1 MNELPLSFSAFEKPL
16 YCPKLK
22 LKVFFCGRLKA
33 NLSLMSRGRRSVIVP
48 LMYSCS
54 SHLPPVI
61 SKLKAI
67 HYSKPRCGLLHS
79 NSCTCPV
86 DGTSMGINESSVPRM
101 TAESTRIWKC
111 PQTIYNADRKVL
123 FYIRWQKLNSFL
135 SSSYL
140 KKFDITEAT
149 RQANLQS
156 L

>member
-1 MNELPLSFSAFEKPL
+1 MELIVKNRNKYLWWEARGLVLERRRRTLF
-16 YCPKLK
+16 
-22 LKVFFCGRLKA
+22 
-33 NLSLMSRGRRSVIVP
+33 LSLNVQLLFPS
-48 LMYSCS
+48 
-54 SHLPPVI
+54 PPVI
-61 SKLKAI
+61 SKLKAV
-67 HYSKPRCGLLHS
+67 HYSKPHRGFLHS
-79 NSCTCPV
+79 NSCTCRV
-86 DGTSMGINESSVPRM
+86 HGTSFNINESSVPRM